1 MNTQETPI
9 LRVAIVGDIQ
19 GYHNANDWGM
29 HNLESAF
36 ELLSPLSPD
45 VMIMTGDL
53 ADYAEPLVFPYYMNL
68 VKKHFPK
75 KVPVQ
80 AACMG
85 NHDYWYKGE
94 EIPTMYS
101 DFCKA
106 LEVEEANP
114 LVQVVNGFHF
124 ISISEKY
131 LGGEPNTFYSEELIN
146 ALEEKIQQAIAENS
160 NNPVFVIS
168 HFGPAKTMTG
178 SNSPTSAC
186 QRLRKVLDKYP
197 QVVSFSGHT
206 HVPLE
211 DERSIWQGEFTAI
224 QTSGLSY
231 CCVEERCYNS
241 CSVIPPFARE
251 GVQCL
256 YMEIFADRME
266 IHRYNAEDKREIKP
280 DNIWKVAYPYN
291 PSSAQYTSDRA
302 EARVAPKFKDGTTA
316 FLRYD
321 FGFLYLI
328 FDEAIHEDFVHFYD
342 LVLYEVT
349 EDGQEILKGKER
361 FISNFYRLER
371 NRDPRQVLQIPGYL
385 LSPIAK
391 MKAEIYPVETF
402 GKVGEPLVIN
412 FKNPMPKPKEEK
424 TLRPQE

>member
-1 MNTQETPI
+1 
-9 LRVAIVGDIQ
+9 
-19 GYHNANDWGM
+19 
-29 HNLESAF
+29 
-36 ELLSPLSPD
+36 
-45 VMIMTGDL
+45 
-53 ADYAEPLVFPYYMNL
+53 
-68 VKKHFPK
+68 
-75 KVPVQ
+75 
-80 AACMG
+80 
-85 NHDYWYKGE
+85 
-94 EIPTMYS
+94 
-101 DFCKA
+101 
-106 LEVEEANP
+106 
-114 LVQVVNGFHF
+114 
-124 ISISEKY
+124 
-131 LGGEPNTFYSEELIN
+131 
-146 ALEEKIQQAIAENS
+146 
-160 NNPVFVIS
+160 
-168 HFGPAKTMTG
+168 
-178 SNSPTSAC
+178 
-186 QRLRKVLDKYP
+186 
-197 QVVSFSGHT
+197 
-206 HVPLE
+206 
-211 DERSIWQGEFTAI
+211 
-224 QTSGLSY
+224 
-231 CCVEERCYNS
+231 
-241 CSVIPPFARE
+241 
-251 GVQCL
+251 
-256 YMEIFADRME
+256 MEIYADRME

-342 LVLYEVT
+342 LAIYEIT

-385 LSPIAK
+385 LSPSAK